1 MKPHIPDF
9 KLANV
14 LVVGDLMLDRY
25 WYGDTSRV
33 SPEAPVP
40 VVLVGDIEERAG
52 GAGNVALNIASL
64 GGNATVIGLTGDD
77 EAAEALAAGLEKHK
91 VKCVFERLSGYST
104 ITKLRVISRHQQ
116 LIRMDFEDGFFGYDS
131 SGLLQKYSK
140 HLDDAGIVI
149 LSDYGKGSLQAI
161 KKIIDMAISKNIP
174 VVIDPKGTDFS
185 RYQGASLLT
194 PNLAE
199 FEAVVGT
206 CRDDEELVAKGES
219 LRESIGL
226 QALLITRSEKG
237 MTLIEKGNEPVHIP
251 THAREVFDV
260 TGAGDTVISVL
271 TAGMAAGQ
279 SVSEAMQL
287 ANLAAGVVVA
297 KLGTATVTVSE
308 LQQAMRDTHVM
319 QQGEVTEQQLCEF
332 VKQAQHF
339 GEKVVMT
346 NGCFD
351 ILHSGHVAYLQQAR
365 ELGDRLIVAVNSDE
379 SVRKLKGEARPVNSL
394 ENRMAVLAG
403 LGSVDWVVD
412 FKEETPERL
421 ICSVIPDILVKGG
434 DYQVDEIAGGTCVKE
449 AGGEVIVM
457 GFVEGQSTTNMINAI
472 KKL

>member
-9 KLANV
+9 KLAKV

-25 WYGDTSRV
+25 WYGDTSRI

-64 GGNATVIGLTGDD
+64 GGNASVIGLTGDD
-77 EAAEALAAGLEKHK
+77 EAARALASGLEKKGVH
-91 VKCVFERLSGYST
+91 CIFEQLNGYST

-131 SGLLQKYSK
+131 AGLLEKYSNYL
-140 HLDDAGIVI
+140 HEAGIVI

-161 KKIIDMAISKNIP
+161 DQIIQMANSKHIP
-174 VVIDPKGTDFS
+174 IIIDPKGTDFS
-185 RYQGASLLT
+185 KYRGATLLT

-199 FEAVVGT
+199 FEAVVGA
-206 CRDDEELVAKGES
+206 CRNNEELVSKGES
-219 LRESIGL
+219 LRESIDL
-226 QALLITRSEKG
+226 QALLVTRSEKG
-237 MTLIEKGNEPVHIP
+237 MTLIERDHEPVHIP

-271 TAGMAAGQ
+271 AAAMAAGQ
-279 SVSEAMQL
+279 SMSEAMQL

-297 KLGTATVTVSE
+297 KLGTATASVSE
-308 LQQAMRDTHVM
+308 LQRAMRDTHVM
-319 QQGEVTEQQLCEF
+319 QQGEVSVSKLCEF
-332 VKQAQHF
+332 VKQAQHY

-394 ENRMAVLAG
+394 KNRMAVLAG
-403 LGSVDWVVD
+403 LASVDWVVP
-412 FKEETPERL
+412 FTEETPEQL
-421 ICSVIPDILVKGG
+421 ICSVLPDILVKGG
-434 DYQVDEIAGGTCVKE
+434 DYQVNEIAGGRCVKK
-449 AGGEVIVM
+449 AGGDV
-457 GFVEGQSTTNMINAI
+457 FVLDFVDGQSTTNMINAI

>member
-1 MKPHIPDF
+1 MRPQLPDF
-9 KLANV
+9 KSANV

-25 WYGDTSRV
+25 WYGDTTRV

-77 EAAEALAAGLEKHK
+77 EAARALAVGLEKK
-91 VKCVFERLSGYST
+91 GVDCVFEQLSGYST

-131 SGLLQKYSK
+131 SGLLEKYTRN
-140 HLDDAGIVI
+140 LDKAGIVI

-161 KKIIDMAISKNIP
+161 NKIIQLANSKQIP
-174 VVIDPKGTDFS
+174 IVVDPKGTDFGKY
-185 RYQGASLLT
+185 RGATLLT

-199 FEAVVGT
+199 FEAVVGN
-206 CRDDEELVAKGES
+206 CSDDNDLVNKGEK
-219 LRESIGL
+219 LRESVDL

-237 MTLIEKGNEPVHIP
+237 MTLIERGKDAMHIP
-251 THAREVFDV
+251 TLAREVFDV

-271 TAGMAAGQ
+271 AAAMAAGQ
-279 SVSEAMQL
+279 SMCEAMQL

-297 KLGTATVTVSE
+297 KLGTATASVSE

-319 QQGEVTEQQLCEF
+319 PQGEVNQQQLCEF
-332 VKQAQHF
+332 VKQAQHY

-365 ELGDRLIVAVNSDE
+365 ELGDRLIVAVNSDA
-379 SVRKLKGEARPVNSL
+379 SVQILKGKARPVNAL
-394 ENRMAVLAG
+394 KHRMAVLAG
-403 LGSVDWVVD
+403 LGSVDWVVP
-412 FKEETPERL
+412 FEEETPEQL
-421 ICSVIPDILVKGG
+421 ICSVLPDILVKGG
-434 DYQVDEIAGGTCVKE
+434 DYSVDEIAGGPCVK
-449 AGGEVIVM
+449 AANGKVIVLK
-457 GFVEGQSTTNMINAI
+457 FVQGQSTTNMINAI